1 MFLSF
6 DKPFTLDRI
15 VRIFIVLVLIFCFI
29 LLVRYLS
36 DVLIPLAIAI
46 MLAYIFDPVVD
57 LVQKVIKPRAPAVII
72 TILMVGVIITGMGFL
87 IIPLMI
93 KEIVHLGE
101 LLGNLINSPVSKDD
115 GSFAQQIW
123 LFIMQFI
130 DTQQIKNILSED
142 QLYSIGKSI
151 AEKMLPGVW
160 GVIQGA
166 LSFLSGIFMFTIVIM
181 YMIFLLIGYDKY
193 RAGWKKLV
201 PINYRENLFEFIY
214 EFKMI
219 MNKYFR
225 GQALIALIQG
235 IIFAISF
242 SIVGIP
248 MSIFLGLFL
257 ALLNMI
263 PYMQILGVIPAFLL
277 AIVHALDTGQ
287 NVWTILIIVSAIF
300 LLTQAFQDYFLTPK
314 ILGKVTGLNP
324 VLIILSIFTWGKLF
338 GFLGLIIAL
347 PLTFLILSYYR
358 RTLVAYNK
366 RYLHEHMGKMHHGDS
381 E

>member
-1 MFLSF
+1 
-6 DKPFTLDRI
+6 
-15 VRIFIVLVLIFCFI
+15 
-29 LLVRYLS
+29 LVRYLS
-36 DVLIPLAIAI
+36 DVLIPFAIAVV
-46 MLAYIFDPVVD
+46 LAYIFDPVVN
-57 LVQKVIKPRAPAVII
+57 LIQKIIKPRAPAVII
-72 TILMVGVIITGMGFL
+72 TILLVALILTAIGFL
-87 IIPLMI
+87 IIPLMY

-101 LLGNLINSPVSKDD
+101 MLSNLINSPAAKDE
-115 GSFAQQIW
+115 GTFANRVW
-123 LFIMQFI
+123 LFLMQFI
-130 DTQQIKNILSED
+130 DVQQIKKFFSEE
-142 QLYSIGKSI
+142 QLYSIGKTL
-151 AEKMLPGVW
+151 AEKMLPGIW
-160 GVIQGA
+160 GVIQGT
-166 LSFLSGIFMFTIVIM
+166 LSFLSGIFIFTIVIM

-193 RAGWKKLV
+193 RAGWKKLI
-201 PINYRENLFEFIY
+201 PINYRDDVFEFVY

-248 MSIFLGLFL
+248 MSIFLGLLL

-263 PYMQILGVIPAFLL
+263 PYMQILGIIPTFLL

-287 NVWTILIIVSAIF
+287 NIWTVLIIVSAIF
-300 LLTQAFQDYFLTPK
+300 IATQALQDYFLTPK

-347 PLTFLILSYYR
+347 PLTYLILSYYR
-358 RTLVAYNK
+358 RSLVDYNK
-366 RYLHEHMGKMHHGDS
+366 HYLEEHLGEKHRGDS